1 MLFLDENKKPE
12 PIKLTHQE
20 YNLLYFIGKTKRD
33 CQSRLSIGEP
43 EIRQIQAGLAEKG
56 INCTIQST
64 GYEDYIR
71 VSPDTK
77 DVSTQAIVNHYKVN
91 KPSQNA

>member
-12 PIKLTHQE
+12 PIKLTNAE

-33 CQSRLSIGEP
+33 CQSRLSLSEGD
-43 EIRQIQAGLAEKG
+43 IRSLQAGLAEKG
-56 INCTIQST
+56 ISCHIQSS

-71 VSPDTK
+71 ISPSTK
-77 DVSTQAIVNHYKVN
+77 DASTQAIINHYKLN
-91 KPSQNA
+91 KPS